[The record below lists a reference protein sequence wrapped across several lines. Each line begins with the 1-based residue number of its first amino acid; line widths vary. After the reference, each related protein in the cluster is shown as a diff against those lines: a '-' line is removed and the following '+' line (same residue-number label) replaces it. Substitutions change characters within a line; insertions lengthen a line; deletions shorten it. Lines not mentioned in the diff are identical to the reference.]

1 MPRLFSL
8 LFVCLLVSPA
18 LAQERV
24 GWDTLGRVSFEEQIE
39 DDGWITYIP
48 TFSDEVQALDG
59 QTVRLAGFMI
69 PLDFSQIQSN
79 FLISMLPGDGCY
91 FHMPGGAE
99 SIAEVQAE
107 EGVEFSYDTIEMVGT
122 LQVLKEDPYGL
133 LYRIVDAKP
142 VDN

>member
-1 MPRLFSL
+1 MARLLAIL
-8 LFVCLLVSPA
+8 LLMLIVAPA
-18 LAQERV
+18 TAQDRV
-24 GWDTLGRVSFEEQIE
+24 GWDTLARVTFEEQE

-48 TFSDEVQALDG
+48 TFSEEIEALNG
-59 QTVRLAGFMI
+59 QEVRLAGFMI
-69 PLDFSQIQSN
+69 PLDFSQVQSN

-99 SIAEVQAE
+99 SIAEVRAE

-122 LQVLKEDPYGL
+122 LQVLKDDPYGL

>member
-1 MPRLFSL
+1 MASL
-8 LFVCLLVSPA
+8 LAILLLMLIVAPA
-18 LAQERV
+18 TAQDRV
-24 GWDTLGRVSFEEQIE
+24 GWDTLARVTFEEQE

-48 TFSDEVQALDG
+48 TFSEEIEALNG
-59 QTVRLAGFMI
+59 QEVRLAGFMI
-69 PLDFSQIQSN
+69 PLDFSQVQSN

-99 SIAEVQAE
+99 SIAEVRAE

-122 LQVLKEDPYGL
+122 LQVLKDDPYGL

>member
-1 MPRLFSL
+1 MARILVVLFL
-8 LFVCLLVSPA
+8 CLIASPTI
-18 LAQERV
+18 AQERV
-24 GWDTLGRVSFEEQIE
+24 GWDTLGNVTFEEQVE

-48 TFSDEVQALDG
+48 TFSEEIAALDG
-59 QTVRLAGFMI
+59 QKVKLAGFMI

-99 SIAEVQAE
+99 SIAEVRAD
-107 EGVEFSYDTIEMVGT
+107 EGVEFSYDTIEMEGT

-142 VDN
+142 VDQ

>member
-1 MPRLFSL
+1 MARLFAL
-8 LFVCLLVSPA
+8 LLLGLIATPA
-18 LAQERV
+18 LAQDRV
-24 GWDTLGRVSFEEQIE
+24 GWDTLGLVTFEEQE
-39 DDGWITYIP
+39 ADDGWITYIP
-48 TFSDEVQALDG
+48 TFSDEVMALDG
-59 QTVRLAGFMI
+59 QEVRLAGFMI

-122 LQVLKEDPYGL
+122 LQILKDDPYGL
-133 LYRIVDAKP
+133 LYRIIGAKP
-142 VDN
+142 VE

>member
-1 MPRLFSL
+1 
-8 LFVCLLVSPA
+8 
-18 LAQERV
+18 
-24 GWDTLGRVSFEEQIE
+24 
-39 DDGWITYIP
+39 
-48 TFSDEVQALDG
+48 
-59 QTVRLAGFMI
+59 MI

-122 LQVLKEDPYGL
+122 LQVLKDDPYGL

>member
-1 MPRLFSL
+1 MARILAL
-8 LFVCLLVSPA
+8 LLLCLIVTPA
-18 LAQERV
+18 VAQDRV
-24 GWDTLGRVSFEEQIE
+24 GWDTLGRVTFEEQEE
-39 DDGWITYIP
+39 DDGWVTYIP
-48 TFSDEVQALDG
+48 TFSDEVMALDG
-59 QTVRLAGFMI
+59 QEVRLAGFMI

-122 LQVLKEDPYGL
+122 LQVLKDDPYGL
-133 LYRIVDAKP
+133 LYRIIDAKP
-142 VDN
+142 VE

>member
-1 MPRLFSL
+1 MARLLAIL
-8 LFVCLLVSPA
+8 LLMLIVAPA
-18 LAQERV
+18 TAQDRV
-24 GWDTLGRVSFEEQIE
+24 GWDTLARVTFEEQE

-48 TFSDEVQALDG
+48 TFSEEIEALTG
-59 QTVRLAGFMI
+59 QEVRLAGFMI
-69 PLDFSQIQSN
+69 PLDFSQVQSN

-99 SIAEVQAE
+99 SIAEVRAE

-122 LQVLKEDPYGL
+122 LQVLKDDPYGL